1 MKPAGTA
8 ASHSSATAGDEPRPG
23 AIALLFSRLAAEGR
37 VALIPYVTCG
47 FPDESVTVPVLEA
60 LADAGAD
67 VIELGIPFSDPLA
80 DGPAIQRS
88 SFLALQQGMTVQRAL
103 GLLSEFRKRRDTPV
117 VVFTYLNPVL
127 RYGVEAFCG
136 NALRAG
142 AQGLLLTDLPLGS
155 DVELEERFAASGLEL
170 VRLVA
175 PTTPEE
181 RIASVA
187 DASRGFLYYIS
198 RTGVTGARA
207 ELPPELA
214 AEVKAVR
221 ARSALPVAV
230 GFGISTAEQ
239 AAAVAGLADGVV
251 VGSAL
256 ITVLEREGV
265 EGARRLVQQMRKA
278 IDASTSGRPG

>member
-1 MKPAGTA
+1 MTL
-8 ASHSSATAGDEPRPG
+8 RG
-23 AIALLFSRLAAEGR
+23 ALDLLR
-37 VALIPYVTCG
+37 
-47 FPDESVTVPVLEA
+47 
-60 LADAGAD
+60 
-67 VIELGIPFSDPLA
+67 
-80 DGPAIQRS
+80 
-88 SFLALQQGMTVQRAL
+88 
-103 GLLSEFRKRRDTPV
+103 EFRARRDTPV

-127 RYGVEAFCG
+127 RYGVEAFCRD
-136 NALRAG
+136 AQAAG

-155 DVELEERFAASGLEL
+155 DAELESIVAASGLEL

-187 DASRGFLYYIS
+187 EAGRGFLYYIS

-214 AEVKAVR
+214 AEVKAVK
-221 ARSALPVAV
+221 ARSRLPVAV
-230 GFGISTAEQ
+230 GFGISTPMQ

-256 ITVLEREGV
+256 ISTLEAEGV
-265 EGARRLVQQMRKA
+265 EGARRFVSEMRRAMDERPRGAGKKA
-278 IDASTSGRPG
+278 

>member
-1 MKPAGTA
+1 METRLVGGTSAAMPARGP
-8 ASHSSATAGDEPRPG
+8 SVRGS
-23 AIALLFSRLAAEGR
+23 IAERFARLAAQGR

-47 FPDESVTVPVLEA
+47 FPDEASTLPLLEA

-88 SFLALQQGMTVQRAL
+88 SFIALERGMTLKRAL
-103 GLLSEFRKRRDTPV
+103 ELLREFRARRDTPV
-117 VVFTYLNPVL
+117 VVFTYLNPVM
-127 RYGVEAFCG
+127 RYGVEAFCRD
-136 NALRAG
+136 AQAAG

-155 DVELEERFAASGLEL
+155 DPDLERTVAASGLEL

-175 PTTPEE
+175 PTTPEQ
-181 RIASVA
+181 RIQSVA
-187 DASRGFLYYIS
+187 EAGRGFLYYIS

-214 AEVKAVR
+214 AEVKAVK
-221 ARSALPVAV
+221 ARSSLPVAV
-230 GFGISTAEQ
+230 GFGISTPAQ
-239 AAAVAGLADGVV
+239 AVAVAGLADGVV

-256 ITVLEREGV
+256 ISMVETEGV
-265 EGARRLVQQMRKA
+265 EGARRFVAAMRRAMDEKTA
-278 IDASTSGRPG
+278 

>member
-1 MKPAGTA
+1 MESKVAAGSGA
-8 ASHSSATAGDEPRPG
+8 AVRAREPITRG
-23 AIALLFSRLAAEGR
+23 SITERFARLRAQGR

-47 FPDESVTVPVLEA
+47 FPDEAHTLPLLEA

-88 SFLALQQGMTVQRAL
+88 SFIALGRGMTLKRAL
-103 GLLSEFRKRRDTPV
+103 ELLREFRARRDTPV
-117 VVFTYLNPVL
+117 VVFTYLNPVM
-127 RYGVEAFCG
+127 RYGVEAFCRD
-136 NALRAG
+136 ALAAG

-155 DVELEERFAASGLEL
+155 DPDLERLVAASGLEL

-175 PTTPEE
+175 PTTPPE
-181 RIASVA
+181 RITSVA
-187 DASRGFLYYIS
+187 DAGRGFLYYIS

-214 AEVKAVR
+214 AEVKTVR

-230 GFGISTAEQ
+230 GFGISTPAQ

-256 ITVLEREGV
+256 ITKVEVEGV
-265 EGARRLVQQMRKA
+265 EGARRFIAEMRRAMDEKV
-278 IDASTSGRPG
+278 TR